1 VHLGADGPGSM
12 RLNMPLAAGTG
23 EPCASPGTPVP
34 GPTAEVTL
42 DDAGAAFRFGSGRR
56 PYV

>member
-1 VHLGADGPGSM
+1 M